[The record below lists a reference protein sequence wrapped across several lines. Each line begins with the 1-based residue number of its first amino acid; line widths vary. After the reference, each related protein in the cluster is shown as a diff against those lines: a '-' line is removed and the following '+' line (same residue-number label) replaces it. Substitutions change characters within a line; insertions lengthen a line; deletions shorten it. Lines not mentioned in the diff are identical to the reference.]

1 MVDKVK
7 KDNFYEKYWED
18 YKYKEKYAFY
28 VAFEDRVPAIN
39 KVWSNFKKPNKVLD
53 FGCGNGVLTYLLK
66 CSGFGK
72 NIVGVDISKTGIK
85 HASKFFSNKDL
96 SFKTMDEFITLKDK
110 KFDLIV
116 SSHVFEHIHAPEKTL
131 DEIKNLSEWFLI
143 EVPLEKAVWPNF
155 LAMIKKTPR
164 ENNSPGHVNF
174 WNKASFK
181 SFIESRD
188 FIIVKDFHYASA
200 PFSKYNHWIKRFLQ
214 RVLLEILGINA
225 YSFFMSTHFIVL
237 ARRQN

>member
-7 KDNFYEKYWED
+7 QDNFYEKFWED
-18 YKYKEKYAFY
+18 YKYQEQYAFY
-28 VAFEDRVPAIN
+28 VAVKDRIPAIN

-72 NIVGVDISKTGIK
+72 NIVGVDVSKIGIK
-85 HASKFFSNKDL
+85 NASKFFSNKDL
-96 SFKTMDEFITLKDK
+96 SFRTMDEFITLKDK

-116 SSHVFEHIHAPEKTL
+116 SSHVFEHIHDPEKSL
-131 DEIKNLSEWFLI
+131 DKIKNLSEWFLI
-143 EVPLEKAVWPNF
+143 EVPLEKALWPNF
-155 LAMIKKTPR
+155 LAMTKKIPR
-164 ENNSPGHVNF
+164 ENNSLGHVNF
-174 WNKASFK
+174 WNKVGFK

-188 FIIVKDFHYASA
+188 FLIVKDFHYASA
-200 PFSKYNHWIKRFLQ
+200 PFSKYNHWVKRCLQ
-214 RVLLEILGINA
+214 RVLLKILGINA